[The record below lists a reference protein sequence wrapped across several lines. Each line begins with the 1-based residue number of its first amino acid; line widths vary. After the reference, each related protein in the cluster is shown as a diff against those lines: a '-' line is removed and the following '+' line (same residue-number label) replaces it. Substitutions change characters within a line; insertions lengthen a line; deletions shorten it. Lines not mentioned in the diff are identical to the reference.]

1 MSRVSRLPRV
11 FKWSTD
17 SELCLVSVCLFVKFE
32 FLELLTQ
39 LKIVHFNVVV
49 VVVDAVVNF
58 VVVVIVVY
66 MADVVFFWWWQSQ
79 ILPFYLGFM

>member
-49 VVVDAVVNF
+49 VVDAVVNF

-66 MADVVFFWWWQSQ
+66 MADVVLFWWWSSGY
-79 ILPFYLGFM
+79 IVLVKISC

>member
-1 MSRVSRLPRV
+1 MSRMSRLPRV

-49 VVVDAVVNF
+49 VVDAVVNF

-66 MADVVFFWWWQSQ
+66 MADVVLFWWWSSGY
-79 ILPFYLGFM
+79 IVLVKISC

>member
-39 LKIVHFNVVV
+39 LKIVHFNVVI
-49 VVVDAVVNF
+49 VVDV
-58 VVVVIVVY
+58 
-66 MADVVFFWWWQSQ
+66 DVER
-79 ILPFYLGFM
+79 

>member
-1 MSRVSRLPRV
+1 MSRMSRLPRV

-49 VVVDAVVNF
+49 VVDAIVNF

-66 MADVVFFWWWQSQ
+66 MADVVLFWWWSSGY
-79 ILPFYLGFM
+79 IVLVKISC

>member
-1 MSRVSRLPRV
+1 MSRLPRV

-49 VVVDAVVNF
+49 VVDAIVNF

-66 MADVVFFWWWQSQ
+66 MADVVLFWWWSSGY
-79 ILPFYLGFM
+79 IVLVKISC

>member
-32 FLELLTQ
+32 FLELLTK
-39 LKIVHFNVVV
+39 LKIVHFNVV

-66 MADVVFFWWWQSQ
+66 MADVVLFWWWSSGY
-79 ILPFYLGFM
+79 IVLVKISC